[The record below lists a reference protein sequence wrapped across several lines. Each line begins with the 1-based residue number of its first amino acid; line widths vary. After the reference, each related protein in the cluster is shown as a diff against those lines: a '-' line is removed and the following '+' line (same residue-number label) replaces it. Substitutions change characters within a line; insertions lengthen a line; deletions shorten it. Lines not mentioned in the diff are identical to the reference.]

1 MMALAAAASAAV
13 GVVDDVDVDDGDDD
27 DEDDDQVTAFV
38 SQDLQVSEHV
48 ALGLWI
54 HCANVRR

>member
-13 GVVDDVDVDDGDDD
+13 GVVDDVDDGDDD
-27 DEDDDQVTAFV
+27 DDDDDDQVTASV